1 MCTAMRVAPRSW
13 FWHAYLQIRLDA
25 ESIHQVHQQKISLS
39 NLRSFWKHITFSQ
52 AQHGATWGNSLYQAA
67 EPCSNPIFS
76 CRLMQTAVRDVHS
89 LQWQALLQLPPLCWH
104 WSIIFKVRSLRSC
117 VRLCSWDT
125 SEVRSLIFLSKGFRT
140 PTRGRN
146 ASHRVHGCSAALG
159 RVDWRTHCRKQK
171 RELRV
176 WGADDSFWR
185 RFDWS
190 QSGPMYVVLDFDLM
204 MLLFWSQDTVSL
216 KSA

>member
-1 MCTAMRVAPRSW
+1 MVQHDGTLYTKQRNSVPDRS
-13 FWHAYLQIRLDA
+13 
-25 ESIHQVHQQKISLS
+25 S
-39 NLRSFWKHITFSQ
+39 
-52 AQHGATWGNSLYQAA
+52 AT
-67 EPCSNPIFS
+67 

-117 VRLCSWDT
+117 VKLCSWGHFRKSIPDFFV
-125 SEVRSLIFLSKGFRT
+125 EGFPN
-140 PTRGRN
+140 PTRE
-146 ASHRVHGCSAALG
+146 HRVHGLSGTGPSRLTHPLPQTEK
-159 RVDWRTHCRKQK
+159 RT
-171 RELRV
+171 ESL
-176 WGADDSFWR
+176 GADDSLWR